1 MLVESVYKVGR
12 VLAAV
17 IQVGTLLAGYFL
29 PSSLDTPGPLALKA
43 LWPFA
48 LLVVGGSAA
57 IVVHEAGHAYACLF
71 LRVKVRAIYLGYD
84 APNWPRFTV
93 GRFTVILPPSFGGRV
108 EHEGTPSARRSA
120 LITAAGPL
128 ANLIIAA
135 MLAGEVAAAHSTNG
149 YVLGFVCMMAGVGV
163 SNLMPFRSRSGRLTD
178 GASLLAALAGGQFA
192 EAVRF
197 RDGNSWLMAKDAPRA
212 MRAEYNEF
220 VRDYDGPLQP
230 ERSTRWLAYYHDNE
244 TLAWAAMGLI
254 GRSLRREG
262 RISELLAL
270 DADLVM
276 PAGPYVHEL
285 TQATHMLAW
294 EVLLVPG
301 LPREAIGRAVSQAE
315 WVLSTADFKP
325 GDHAWYREA
334 VLHTLALGRL
344 RQGRYAEA
352 EELCQPILALKNLLP
367 ANRATVLATMA
378 LARKALGQPHERL
391 LAEAVAL
398 APTADLVPEAA
409 AESKRLPALS
419 RQPPM

>member
-1 MLVESVYKVGR
+1 M
-12 VLAAV
+12 
-17 IQVGTLLAGYFL
+17 LAGYFL
-29 PSSLDTPGPLALKA
+29 PSLLDTPGPLALKPV
-43 LWPFA
+43 WPLA
-48 LLVVGGSAA
+48 LLVVGGSVAV
-57 IVVHEAGHAYACLF
+57 VVHEAGHAYACLF
-71 LRVKVRAIYLGYD
+71 LGVKVRAIYLGYD

-135 MLAGEVAAAHSTNG
+135 MLAGEIAAAHSTNG
-149 YVLGFVCMMAGVGV
+149 YVLGFVCMMAGMGV
-163 SNLMPFRSRSGRLTD
+163 SNLMPFRSRSGKLTD
-178 GASLLAALAGGQFA
+178 GARLLAALAGGQFA

-197 RDGNSWLMAKDAPRA
+197 RDANSWLMAKDASRA

-220 VRDYDGPLQP
+220 VRDYDGPPQP
-230 ERSTRWLAYYHDNE
+230 ERTTRWLAYCHENE
-244 TLAWAAMGLI
+244 TLAWVAMGFI

-262 RISELLAL
+262 RIPELLAL
-270 DADLVM
+270 DADLAM
-276 PAGPYVHEL
+276 PAGPYVHKL
-285 TQATHMLAW
+285 TQAMHMLVW

-301 LPREAIGRAVSQAE
+301 LPPEAIGRAVSQAE

-325 GDHAWYREA
+325 GDPAWSREA

-352 EELCQPILALKNLLP
+352 EELCQPILAQTNLVP
-367 ANRATVLATMA
+367 ANRATVLATIV
-378 LARKALGQPHERL
+378 LARKALGQPYERL

-398 APTADLVPEAA
+398 APTADLVSEAA
-409 AESKRLPALS
+409 AATQF
-419 RQPPM
+419 QPS